1 MLRDGGNRQVSARRS
16 PPTLQRKQDGA
27 HRPGGENAIL
37 RRAARAQRGG
47 KVATQQ
53 FERTDR
59 IASEI
64 MREVERIIRED
75 VSDPRTECMFS
86 ITHVEVTRDLRYAKV
101 HVSIYEEDR
110 RAPMMKALK
119 SAAGFIRHH
128 VGQRVKLRY
137 TPELL
142 FELDTTIEYGV
153 HIASLINQVRK
164 TEERQADDSDG
175 SGK

>member
-1 MLRDGGNRQVSARRS
+1 MAS
-16 PPTLQRKQDGA
+16 
-27 HRPGGENAIL
+27 
-37 RRAARAQRGG
+37 
-47 KVATQQ
+47 QQ

-75 VSDPRTECMFS
+75 VSDPRTDCMFS
-86 ITHVEVTRDLRYAKV
+86 VTHVDVTRDLRYAKV
-101 HVSIYEEDR
+101 YISIYEEEK

-119 SAAGFIRHH
+119 SAAGFLRHNL
-128 VGQRVKLRY
+128 GQRVQLRY

-164 TEERQADDSDG
+164 TEGSQSDEE
-175 SGK
+175 

>member
-1 MLRDGGNRQVSARRS
+1 MA
-16 PPTLQRKQDGA
+16 KQ
-27 HRPGGENAIL
+27 
-37 RRAARAQRGG
+37 
-47 KVATQQ
+47 QQ

-64 MREVERIIRED
+64 MREAERIIRED

-86 ITHVEVTRDLRYAKV
+86 ITHVDVTRDLRYAKV
-101 HVSIYEEDR
+101 YVSVYEQEKR
-110 RAPMMKALK
+110 EPMMKALR
-119 SAAGFIRHH
+119 SAAGFIRHNI
-128 VGQRVKLRY
+128 GRRVQLRY

-164 TEERQADDSDG
+164 TEGSQSDEE
-175 SGK
+175 

>member
-1 MLRDGGNRQVSARRS
+1 MERNSLASQ
-16 PPTLQRKQDGA
+16 
-27 HRPGGENAIL
+27 H
-37 RRAARAQRGG
+37 
-47 KVATQQ
+47 

-75 VSDPRTECMFS
+75 VSDPRTDCMFS
-86 ITHVEVTRDLRYAKV
+86 VTHVDVTRDLRYAKV
-101 HVSIYEEDR
+101 YISIYEEEK

-119 SAAGFIRHH
+119 SAAGFIRHNP
-128 VGQRVKLRY
+128 GQRVQLRY

-153 HIASLINQVRK
+153 HIASLINEVRR
-164 TEERQADDSDG
+164 TEGSQSDDERA
-175 SGK
+175 

>member
-1 MLRDGGNRQVSARRS
+1 M
-16 PPTLQRKQDGA
+16 
-27 HRPGGENAIL
+27 
-37 RRAARAQRGG
+37 
-47 KVATQQ
+47 ATQQ

-64 MREVERIIRED
+64 MREAERIIRED

-86 ITHVEVTRDLRYAKV
+86 VTHVDVTRDLRYAKV
-101 HVSIYEEDR
+101 YISIYEKDKRE
-110 RAPMMKALK
+110 PMMKALK
-119 SAAGFIRHH
+119 SAAGFIRHNL
-128 VGQRVKLRY
+128 GRRVQLRY

-164 TEERQADDSDG
+164 TEESQPDDANS
-175 SGK
+175 